1 VVVLSHGLWQRR
13 YGGDPGV
20 VGRSIE
26 VDGITR
32 VVSGIAPAGFN
43 APAEWIGGRARL
55 DVWIPFIADAAS
67 ESRDN
72 RSYGAAALLRA
83 GWSLDRAK
91 AEMSDLSA
99 LLMQAHPAA
108 NREWTLRL
116 TPLEQ
121 FAAGNAPR
129 VLLPLSGVMLLLLA
143 IACAN
148 VSQLALNRSLAR
160 SGEYAVRSAMGAGR
174 WALVRSALLETA
186 LLVALATAMGLL
198 IARVLLAS
206 VSVMDSGPLPGLS
219 EARLD
224 GRLFGATLASAA
236 LVSLLIGLLPAMRVV
251 RVDVQSVLRST
262 GRTGAHVATRRARD
276 LLAVVQLGLALAIL
290 CSTALVLRG
299 FSRMRAA
306 EPGFEADGLLTA
318 TVVLSMNRV
327 PEMSRR
333 VAFSSAVLERL
344 RAIPGVESAAMIN
357 SLPFSGSHSQQPFD
371 VAGRPAAA
379 GEAPFA
385 GLRGISPDY
394 VRTMRIAL
402 RGREFVAAD
411 LTSRPATALV
421 NEALVRRYLGGR
433 DAIGQR
439 LLLQGGELS
448 LEVVGV
454 VGDVRHFSLDRPP
467 MPEIYVPY
475 TMDYLSSKSFIVRAD
490 PNVAAVAAA
499 VRRAI
504 LDVDSMQPLR
514 ASGPDR
520 AETVTMRDW
529 VDASLAAPT
538 LNTMLLMLLAL
549 LAIALATI
557 GLFAVV
563 SVTVTERA
571 REIAL
576 RIALGAGRRRVLG
589 WVLSWILQIAAPAA
603 VGGIL
608 LVLALGRVLEALL
621 FGANARDPAVLGLCL
636 LMFAVLTAAAAT
648 LPALRATRIHPAR
661 SLSGS

>member
-1 VVVLSHGLWQRR
+1 
-13 YGGDPGV
+13 
-20 VGRSIE
+20 
-26 VDGITR
+26 
-32 VVSGIAPAGFN
+32 
-43 APAEWIGGRARL
+43 
-55 DVWIPFIADAAS
+55 
-67 ESRDN
+67 
-72 RSYGAAALLRA
+72 
-83 GWSLDRAK
+83 
-91 AEMSDLSA
+91 
-99 LLMQAHPAA
+99 
-108 NREWTLRL
+108 
-116 TPLEQ
+116 
-121 FAAGNAPR
+121 
-129 VLLPLSGVMLLLLA
+129 
-143 IACAN
+143 
-148 VSQLALNRSLAR
+148 
-160 SGEYAVRSAMGAGR
+160 
-174 WALVRSALLETA
+174 
-186 LLVALATAMGLL
+186 
-198 IARVLLAS
+198 
-206 VSVMDSGPLPGLS
+206 
-219 EARLD
+219 
-224 GRLFGATLASAA
+224 
-236 LVSLLIGLLPAMRVV
+236 
-251 RVDVQSVLRST
+251 
-262 GRTGAHVATRRARD
+262 
-276 LLAVVQLGLALAIL
+276 
-290 CSTALVLRG
+290 
-299 FSRMRAA
+299 
-306 EPGFEADGLLTA
+306 
-318 TVVLSMNRV
+318 
-327 PEMSRR
+327 
-333 VAFSSAVLERL
+333 
-344 RAIPGVESAAMIN
+344 MIN